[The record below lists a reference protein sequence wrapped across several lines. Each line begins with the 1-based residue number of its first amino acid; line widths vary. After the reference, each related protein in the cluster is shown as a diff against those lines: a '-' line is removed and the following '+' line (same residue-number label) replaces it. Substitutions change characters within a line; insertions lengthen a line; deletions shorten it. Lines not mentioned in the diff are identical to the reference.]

1 MIDFR
6 VGILQTH
13 KISNLYLKLLP
24 FLFKISFFPKF
35 EGVFNGGDSGEN
47 DGQIGS
53 HSEIK
58 HGLSPRGA
66 WWRQSASLGNLL
78 F

>member
-1 MIDFR
+1 M
-6 VGILQTH
+6 
-13 KISNLYLKLLP
+13 YLKFLL
-24 FLFKISFFPKF
+24 FLFKIKFLFPKF

-66 WWRQSASLGNLL
+66 RWRQSASLGNLL